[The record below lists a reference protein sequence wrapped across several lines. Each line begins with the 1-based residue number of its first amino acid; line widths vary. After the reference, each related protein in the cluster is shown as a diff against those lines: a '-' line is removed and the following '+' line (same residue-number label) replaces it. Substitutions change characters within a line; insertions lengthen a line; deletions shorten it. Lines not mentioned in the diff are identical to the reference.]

1 MAWGRISRVVIK
13 SPACLSGGSWTWTEV
28 EIKDL
33 EHQYSITRSRVFND
47 NSASINIFNASA
59 DTRNRILTRG
69 SNVLVYGGYEDEGE
83 GLLYQGS
90 IIDSQSV
97 HSGAE
102 WITTLQAQSFRSLT
116 HPFMDTPVA
125 VKFAPGATADKVVDY
140 LASQLGL
147 VPVGLEMAKKVEL
160 PCGFI
165 WVGSISGA
173 LQAIGQK
180 LKFMGYQLFQDLGE
194 LVVYSLTAGDS
205 TYTATYLSE
214 DSGLLELKPTT
225 DYVSTTKD
233 VVSALTKGVQE
244 YKKKGTGKKAHW
256 VRQDLSLAEQAVV
269 DTQDTKD
276 NPTIVREGSED
287 RVFAAVSK
295 AWTALP
301 KTYEARTIILPKVK
315 PNSLVHVST
324 DEVDGIFVV
333 DNMTIQGGNTVD
345 SSFEMALALAEE

>member
-1 MAWGRISRVVIK
+1 MAWGRTSRVVIK

-69 SNVLVYGGYEDEGE
+69 SNVLIYGGYKDEGE

-116 HPFMDTPVA
+116 HPFVDTPVA

-173 LQAIGQK
+173 LQALGQK

-194 LVVYSLTAGDS
+194 LVVYSVTAGDS
-205 TYTATYLSE
+205 NYAITYLAE
-214 DSGLLELKPTT
+214 DSGLLELKSTT
-225 DYVSTTKD
+225 DYASAARE
-233 VVSALTKGVQE
+233 VVSQLTDN
-244 YKKKGTGKKAHW
+244 
-256 VRQDLSLAEQAVV
+256 DLVASGA
-269 DTQDTKD
+269 D
-276 NPTIVREGSED
+276 NPLIVRTGTED
-287 RVFAAVSK
+287 GLFKILSK

-301 KTYEARTIILPKVK
+301 KTYEVRTIILPKVK
-315 PNSLVHVST
+315 PNSLVHVKT
-324 DEVDGIFVV
+324 GDLDGVFVV
-333 DNMTIQGGNTVD
+333 DNMTVQGGNTVD
-345 SSFEMALALAEE
+345 ATFEMSLALVEE